1 MIESDVQPAVEKIK
15 SSISTTML
23 NLLKKQKFSGA
34 KVLVTKLNS
43 EASIKN

>member
-1 MIESDVQPAVEKIK
+1 MIESDVQSAVEKIK

-43 EASIKN
+43 EASIKK